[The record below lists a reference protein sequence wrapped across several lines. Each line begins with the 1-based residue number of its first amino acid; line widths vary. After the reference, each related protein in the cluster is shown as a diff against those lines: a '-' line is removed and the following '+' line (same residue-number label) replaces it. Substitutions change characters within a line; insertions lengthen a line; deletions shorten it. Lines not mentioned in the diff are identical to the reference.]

1 MSEARLLSLVARH
14 PHPTALARQVQD
26 GSMFAGLDRLES
38 RRLVRRERGSY
49 RLTSHGRD
57 ELAWSRALTGLV
69 AGRHAATS

>member
-1 MSEARLLSLVARH
+1 MWEARLLSLVARN

-26 GSMFAGLDRLES
+26 GSMFVGLDRLES
-38 RRLVRRERGSY
+38 RRLVRRERGLY

-69 AGRHAATS
+69 AGARHAAT